1 MKLDR
6 ILVFLMV
13 LSIFLDD
20 FIVGYSNNDARAA
33 SAFDFYYYYLIFLSF
48 LTYFLFN
55 QKKFPSLPGWF
66 LKTILVLFTAS
77 FIAGSVAEKI
87 SFSMLKQM
95 IGIVFSSVAYYNVI
109 RFTKFDVRRLFDI
122 YLKISFWVAAIGV
135 VEEALRVAGF
145 NHLFDNTKR
154 VSVGIYRVYSI
165 MGEPYFLAVALI
177 PAVYFYLGKMIG
189 NKAFRDRRLLL
200 RFGVIFACYI
210 FTFSSAGFIGLAIMF
225 VMLAYS
231 LGYFNPASGRF
242 ILLAVVTAIAA
253 PIINPKEFSLSEITV
268 RIEDSFKAFS
278 STKALDKKAI
288 AELNSSTFALYSNY
302 LIAQKSFFANPLLGS
317 GLGTHEATYNEY
329 FETLFGKKFLKMYG
343 MFNSKDGNSLFI
355 RMMSE
360 TGVLGLILII
370 IFMFRFFVSRKNL
383 EGEDAIYHLTINH
396 GIFIVIVVRLLRTGN
411 YISQGFFFFFFL
423 YYITYIYLRKTSK
436 YKRLSGT

>member
-55 QKKFPSLPGWF
+55 QKKMPSLPGWF
-66 LKTILVLFTAS
+66 LKSIIVLFTAS

-95 IGIVFSSVAYYNVI
+95 IGIVFSSIAYYNVI
-109 RFTKFDVRRLFDI
+109 RYSKFDLRKLFDI

-135 VEEALRVAGF
+135 AEEALRIAGF

-154 VSVGIYRVYSI
+154 VSLGIYRVYSI

-177 PAVYFYLGKMIG
+177 PALYFYLGKMIG
-189 NKAFRDRRLLL
+189 SKGFRDRSQYI

-210 FTFSSAGFIGLAIMF
+210 FTFSSAGFIGLALML
-225 VMLAYS
+225 VLLAYS
-231 LGYFNPASGRF
+231 LGYFNPTSGRF
-242 ILLAVVTAIAA
+242 LLLVILSALAATLV
-253 PIINPKEFSLSEITV
+253 NPEKFSLTEITV
-268 RIEDSFKAFS
+268 RIEDSFKAFTS
-278 STKALDKKAI
+278 PKALDKKDI

-329 FETLFGKKFLKMYG
+329 FEALFGKKFLKMYG
-343 MFNSKDGNSLFI
+343 MFNAKDGNSLFI

-360 TGVLGLILII
+360 TGIFGIVLILV
-370 IFMFRFFVSRKNL
+370 FVFRFFLSRKDIS
-383 EGEDAIYHLTINH
+383 GEDAIYHLTINH
-396 GIFIVIVVRLLRTGN
+396 GIFVVIVVRLLRTGN

-423 YYITYIYLRKTSK
+423 YYLSYIYIRKKSK
-436 YKRLSGT
+436 YNRLKGS